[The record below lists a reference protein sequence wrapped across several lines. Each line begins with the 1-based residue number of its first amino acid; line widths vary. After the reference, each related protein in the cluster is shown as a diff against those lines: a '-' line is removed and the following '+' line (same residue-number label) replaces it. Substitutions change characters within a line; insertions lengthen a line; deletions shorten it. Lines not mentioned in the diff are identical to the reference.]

1 MLKALF
7 TGRKSML
14 TLSMSTDGKHTA
26 YVGPTEF
33 VVTIVETNSL
43 NQTLRIDISSCSLIT
58 NDRRT
63 ISSSEGALFARFA
76 PNRQLF
82 VATTSF
88 KLLKFD
94 AFTGK
99 LLNIVRS
106 SFVLL
111 RSIYTR
117 FSFCRST
124 AFINNHSIV
133 LHFHPI
139 VSI

>member
-1 MLKALF
+1 MI
-7 TGRKSML
+7 

-106 SFVLL
+106 DFRCCSSSVG
-111 RSIYTR
+111 S
-117 FSFCRST
+117 
-124 AFINNHSIV
+124 
-133 LHFHPI
+133 HPI
-139 VSI
+139 FTL